1 MARAP
6 TRQGRHGGARRQST
20 SRSRDANHSSSSI
33 ADTYTGEPTGLVVSL
48 EDGTTLYFAGD
59 TNVFGDMAL
68 IRRLYE
74 PSVAVLPIGDHYTMG
89 PKEAAVALEL
99 LGVKRCVPCHWGTFG
114 LLTGTP
120 DGAARACTGRR
131 GDRRRRARR
140 HDRPMR
146 ERWLG
151 STGRK
156 VDEIVIEGELDLPD
170 DALVLD
176 ELDGD
181 ALREAFDAGRPVIVR
196 AGTADEVRAALARPE
211 VSCVVVPDEQ
221 RELLELDLR
230 TITYG

>member
-1 MARAP
+1 
-6 TRQGRHGGARRQST
+6 
-20 SRSRDANHSSSSI
+20 
-33 ADTYTGEPTGLVVSL
+33 
-48 EDGTTLYFAGD
+48 
-59 TNVFGDMAL
+59 
-68 IRRLYE
+68 
-74 PSVAVLPIGDHYTMG
+74 
-89 PKEAAVALEL
+89 
-99 LGVKRCVPCHWGTFG
+99 
-114 LLTGTP
+114 
-120 DGAARACTGRR
+120 
-131 GDRRRRARR
+131 
-140 HDRPMR
+140 MR

-156 VDEIVIEGELDLPD
+156 VDEIVIEGELDFPA